1 MLRLNKEDIV
11 TYRKR
16 SLDEHLRNDGK
27 PKRILALDGGGLRGI
42 LTIGIL
48 QKIEDIL
55 RERHGNSTDFRLCHY
70 FDLIAG
76 TSTGAIIAATLA
88 KGWTVEEIR
97 EKYESLGKNVF
108 KKSLLRKGFL
118 RAKYDEDKLIE
129 ELKKVYGANTKLG
142 DANELPTGLLIIMKR
157 LDTGS
162 PWPIG
167 NNPRGKYFDS
177 HPGGTIGNGEYPLWQ
192 VVRASTAAPAY
203 FDPQSI
209 TIIDKPGHEPLK
221 GEFIDGGA
229 SPFNNPALQAFM
241 YATIEGYRIGWPI
254 GADKL
259 LVVSIGTGVAD
270 PEVKKSN
277 LTVKHAVNALL
288 SLMDDCASLQET
300 MLQWMSSSRT
310 ARKIDGELGDLQ
322 DDLVAQAPLLSYLR
336 YNVDLRQKSV
346 QELDPTLTDSE
357 KIESLSS
364 MDAPK
369 NMKLLHRL
377 GTLAAARD
385 ISASDFA
392 SIFDL
397 RAE

>member
-118 RAKYDEDKLIE
+118 RAKYDEDKLLD

-177 HPGGTIGNGEYPLWQ
+177 HPGGTIGNGE
-192 VVRASTAAPAY
+192 
-203 FDPQSI
+203 
-209 TIIDKPGHEPLK
+209 
-221 GEFIDGGA
+221 
-229 SPFNNPALQAFM
+229 
-241 YATIEGYRIGWPI
+241 
-254 GADKL
+254 
-259 LVVSIGTGVAD
+259 
-270 PEVKKSN
+270 
-277 LTVKHAVNALL
+277 
-288 SLMDDCASLQET
+288 
-300 MLQWMSSSRT
+300 
-310 ARKIDGELGDLQ
+310 
-322 DDLVAQAPLLSYLR
+322 
-336 YNVDLRQKSV
+336 
-346 QELDPTLTDSE
+346 
-357 KIESLSS
+357 
-364 MDAPK
+364 
-369 NMKLLHRL
+369 
-377 GTLAAARD
+377 
-385 ISASDFA
+385 
-392 SIFDL
+392 
-397 RAE
+397 